1 MCLDILNYIDY
12 YVLQELNELKNKIQ
26 RLEAE
31 IVQKDAVITERE
43 YYIANM
49 ETSAIELEDKIC
61 CLTQENAELKSQSAT
76 VLADGNVFI
85 ICEQTC
91 LY

>member
-1 MCLDILNYIDY
+1 M
-12 YVLQELNELKNKIQ
+12 
-26 RLEAE
+26 
-31 IVQKDAVITERE
+31 QKDAVITERE

-61 CLTQENAELKSQSAT
+61 CLTQENAELKSQSAA

-85 ICEQTC
+85 ICEETC